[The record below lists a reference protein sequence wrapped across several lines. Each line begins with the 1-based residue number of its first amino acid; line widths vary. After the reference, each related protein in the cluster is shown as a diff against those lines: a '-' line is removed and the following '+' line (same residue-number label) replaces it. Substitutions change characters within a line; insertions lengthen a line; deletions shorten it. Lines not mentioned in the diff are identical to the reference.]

1 MDLVVIMPH
10 MQLAYIGIVH
20 KCHKIIEVPWGYTL
34 MTTTK
39 RLRTTACMISP
50 PMLALTKI
58 KAKRTSATSVMT
70 MRRVQTRMRRKN
82 GEYDEEDDADNDDII
97 GEWKREAGLKDLS
110 QYEENE
116 QSWNK
121 RAVSVE
127 GGSV

>member
-1 MDLVVIMPH
+1 
-10 MQLAYIGIVH
+10 
-20 KCHKIIEVPWGYTL
+20 
-34 MTTTK
+34 
-39 RLRTTACMISP
+39 
-50 PMLALTKI
+50 
-58 KAKRTSATSVMT
+58 
-70 MRRVQTRMRRKN
+70 MRRKN